1 MDGLELIKI
10 HNWTFDPVKKT
21 LKPDITENNESQA
34 NVSEEVSLEAK
45 QADLLLCLIQQTG
58 QIVSRDML
66 LEQVWNN
73 RYVDDTTINATVSR
87 LRKLLGGAKY
97 QYIKTHP
104 KLGYSFCAEVN
115 YIERPKTH
123 YSTKEKIL
131 SLKAIKIYATVITVV
146 LFAIVTYLFSI
157 SQESDKTLLPK
168 DVKIEPVTYMEG
180 REYASSLSNDGNYLV
195 FTHEETLNSPTELFV
210 KDLITNQKVQI
221 EPENSAGF
229 PIWARRSN
237 KIYYIS
243 GEGNRCT
250 IKSVV
255 LTSTLS
261 LENRQV
267 LTSCGEKFSYA
278 YIAVTASEEH
288 LYYVHHFKKAGI
300 TALNR
305 MDLST
310 KEVVQITAPN
320 TNYLGDYLFSLSPDE
335 KWIAFERTDDTYATN
350 LMLLNLETGEL
361 DTIIENIGFS
371 EGLTWSEDSSNILF
385 IDDSFSLIRFN
396 IDSKTQ
402 QVIYQSD
409 VQIEDLSVINDTEL
423 LASIGD
429 RFHSDIAELNIATGT
444 TRKLIESSF
453 KDFLGTPVT
462 NSVDTL
468 EYFVSTRSGSY
479 QIWQK
484 NKNTFKQISKFQHN
498 PYIEDLV
505 PSPNG
510 QKILY
515 KEGTQFGMLDL
526 NSGDAIKLTTDDYF
540 FNDARWDCTDNSKL
554 LFTAKKGRDWH
565 LLSYDLRSK
574 KFNIEAKKIIS
585 IQKDCVDNRTY
596 GIQPDKKGIFELTND
611 YRIIQT
617 PVAFD
622 DEYPDAN
629 IQWSVE
635 AGYFYV
641 LDAKKN
647 LYQQAHR
654 EKRDNP
660 EKKLLIK
667 LVDNVFRVSGNRLI
681 YNDIILNNTYV
692 GKITM

>member
-34 NVSEEVSLEAK
+34 DVIEEVSLEAK

-104 KLGYSFCAEVN
+104 KLGYSFSAEVD

-168 DVKIEPVTYMEG
+168 DVKIEPLTYMEG
-180 REYASSLSNDGNYLV
+180 REYASALSSDGNFLA
-195 FTHEETLNSPTELFV
+195 FTHEETLDSPQKLFI
-210 KDLITNQKVQI
+210 KDLTTNQKVQI

-229 PIWARRSN
+229 PIWAKRSN
-237 KIYYIS
+237 KIYFIS

-250 IKSVV
+250 IKRVN
-255 LTSTLS
+255 LTQNLS
-261 LENRQV
+261 LDKIEEV
-267 LTSCGEKFSYA
+267 TSCGESFSYV
-278 YIAVTASEEH
+278 YMAVTENGEH
-288 LYYVHHFKKAGI
+288 IYYVHHFKGTGV
-300 TALNR
+300 TALKR
-305 MDLST
+305 MNLST
-310 KEVVQITAPN
+310 KEVVQITAPD

-335 KWIAFERTDDTYATN
+335 KWIVFERTDDTYATN

-361 DTIIENIGFS
+361 DTLIENIGFS
-371 EGLTWSEDSSNILF
+371 DGMTWTKDSSNILF

-402 QVIYQSD
+402 EVIYQSN
-409 VQIEDLSVINDTEL
+409 VQIENPSFISDTEL

-429 RFHSDIAELNIATGT
+429 RFHSDIAELNIATGKI
-444 TRKLIESSF
+444 RKLIESSF
-453 KDFLGTPVT
+453 KDFLGTPLV
-462 NSVDTL
+462 NNKSSL

-484 NKNTFKQISKFQHN
+484 GGDTFKQISNFQHN
-498 PYIEDLV
+498 PYIEDLI

-510 QKILY
+510 RRLLY
-515 KEGTQFGMLDL
+515 KEGTQFGMIDIG
-526 NSGDAIKLTTDDYF
+526 SGTTTKLVYDEYS
-540 FNDARWDCTDNSKL
+540 FNDVAWDCDDNNKL
-554 LFTAKKGRDWH
+554 LFTAKKSRDWH
-565 LLSYDLRSK
+565 LLSYDFKLQE
-574 KFNIEAKKIIS
+574 FNIEAKKIIS
-585 IQKDCVDNRTY
+585 IQKDCVDDRTY
-596 GIQPDKKGIFELTND
+596 GIQQDKTGIFELTND

-647 LYQQAHR
+647 LYQQVHR
-654 EKRDNP
+654 EKRDNA